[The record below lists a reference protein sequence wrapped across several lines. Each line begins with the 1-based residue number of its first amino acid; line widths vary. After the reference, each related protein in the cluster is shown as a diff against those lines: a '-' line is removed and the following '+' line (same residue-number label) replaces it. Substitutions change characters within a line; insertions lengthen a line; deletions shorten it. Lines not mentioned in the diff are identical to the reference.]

1 MDWNSPDI
9 KNAGYFY
16 AMVNEVNVQ
25 CYDPPTGAKVTG
37 KTSYI
42 YDSTAGTNNTVE
54 VTDKPTVLKS
64 QLGSGT
70 NMDAGAPSG
79 TASASAGVSTSEI
92 PTVPG
97 LTGGGTGSNGQRGG
111 DSGSSGSSASSGSG
125 SSASSA
131 APAATP
137 ESTGFHG
144 FSQGPGTSAAPASER
159 LLQGSIF
166 SALVGIVGMLLM

>member
-1 MDWNSPDI
+1 
-9 KNAGYFY
+9 
-16 AMVNEVNVQ
+16 MVKDVSVE

-54 VTDKPTVLKS
+54 TTDKPTVLKS

-70 NMDAGAPSG
+70 NMEAGAPSG
-79 TASASAGVSTSEI
+79 TASASAGASTSEI

-97 LTGGGTGSNGQRGG
+97 LTGVGTGSNGLRGG
-111 DSGSSGSSASSGSG
+111 DSGSSSSSGSSGSASSNI
-125 SSASSA
+125 ASV
-131 APAATP
+131 ATP

-144 FSQGPGTSAAPASER
+144 FSQNPGSNTSSAPPSER
-159 LLQGSIF
+159 LLQGSLLA
-166 SALVGIVGMLLM
+166 ALVAIVGMLMM